1 MTRPSSDFFKSS
13 SMQSSNERIEAS
25 QFSMR
30 YSSTR
35 RSCAN
40 WGRANVGNVHNNN
53 NQPSKKRPNHAFRQ
67 LTLHFIVEKNPR
79 VRWSFQAAWF
89 NHQLQKLQVERFYV
103 VAFWSKHGLRSDL
116 KALNLKI
123 LSGEACRQTP
133 LACSHLCIRSSI
145 GRTTLKQLA
154 ILQP

>member
-13 SMQSSNERIEAS
+13 SIQSSIERIEAS

-53 NQPSKKRPNHAFRQ
+53 NQPSKKDQIMPLGSSHYISLLRKTLVWGGHFRQ
-67 LTLHFIVEKNPR
+67 LGSITSCRNY
-79 VRWSFQAAWF
+79 RWRDSM
-89 NHQLQKLQVERFYV
+89 
-103 VAFWSKHGLRSDL
+103 
-116 KALNLKI
+116 
-123 LSGEACRQTP
+123 
-133 LACSHLCIRSSI
+133 
-145 GRTTLKQLA
+145 
-154 ILQP
+154 